1 MSNETELSDRIHA
14 IKDQL
19 AGLGDLRPGTLSE
32 QYNVCGTP
40 GCRCKADPPQK
51 HGPYPYHQLSYTRR
65 RRSRTESVRPE
76 HLTEVQAQ
84 LATYRR
90 WQALLDQWI
99 EASIEL
105 DRLRRAG
112 TRQRRSA

>member
-1 MSNETELSDRIHA
+1 MTNSETELTGRIQA

-40 GCRCKADPPQK
+40 GCRCKADPPEK
-51 HGPYPYHQLSYTRR
+51 HGPYYQLSYTRH
-65 RRSRTESVRPE
+65 RRSRTESVHPE
-76 HLTEVQAQ
+76 HLANVQAQ
-84 LATYRR
+84 LLAYRK
-90 WQALLDQWI
+90 WQALLDEWI

-112 TRQRRSA
+112 TRQRRST